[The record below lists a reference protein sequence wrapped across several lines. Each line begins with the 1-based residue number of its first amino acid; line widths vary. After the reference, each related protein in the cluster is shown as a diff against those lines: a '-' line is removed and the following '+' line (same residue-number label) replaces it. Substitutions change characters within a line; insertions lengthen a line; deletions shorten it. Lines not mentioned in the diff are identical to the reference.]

1 MSHFHRYRIGQE
13 RGSRFTIARAQVTKA
28 YRDDGGVV
36 GLDTVRWWT
45 TEQGTSRAPYLEM
58 SLVKVYALDQG
69 SVFDRITLMP

>member
-1 MSHFHRYRIGQE
+1 
-13 RGSRFTIARAQVTKA
+13 VTKA